1 MGIKNGDIIWWW
13 SGDFH
18 PKTFGYTG
26 RIIELILSTVLPK
39 QEQEEQFCS
48 MNFGMTSWSFLVEK
62 TMTICISILYV
73 HSGLKMEKYF
83 NKNGCTIL
91 KKISSLTPFKKLQK
105 MLTSNYIFFAY
116 ISPMCMYSTL
126 HYIWCTP
133 RKRHLLRRFI
143 SAVCIIFKPHI
154 WLCSLGIIL

>member
-1 MGIKNGDIIWWW
+1 MINNGFSTYLNVGFFDLKLWDFWQQGGGIEKGDFQQWG
-13 SGDFH
+13 GDFH
-18 PKTFGYTG
+18 PKTFGHTAG

-105 MLTSNYIFFAY
+105 IAFFCGY
-116 ISPMCMYSTL
+116 
-126 HYIWCTP
+126 
-133 RKRHLLRRFI
+133 
-143 SAVCIIFKPHI
+143 
-154 WLCSLGIIL
+154 